1 MKPIAPMRRI
11 DHLENLRVRIANRI
25 GRPAV
30 LKINVASAVEIP
42 DEITFNVINND
53 LVCRP
58 KTAAAGFLEFFVESK
73 AITKQRDAPFES
85 LACFWSWELIC
96 HSSSSSAQIW
106 RTQSRICNDSCHRSD
121 NSSWFA
127 SVIA

>member
-1 MKPIAPMRRI
+1 MRQRKVHGRLGRLGSRHFVVESWQRFVGHYLGKHLRQVVPQRVVVMKPIAPMRRI

-25 GRPAV
+25 GCPAV

-73 AITKQRDAPFES
+73 AITK
-85 LACFWSWELIC
+85 
-96 HSSSSSAQIW
+96 
-106 RTQSRICNDSCHRSD
+106 
-121 NSSWFA
+121 
-127 SVIA
+127 